1 MVRVIS
7 IVILSLIIQGCS
19 TLVHGNRQ
27 DVLINTSV
35 PGATVN
41 VSGQTLSTPAVAS
54 LQRNKDHTVVVSRKG
69 YQDAKIM
76 VRKVVTFNDLLL
88 LVPGNGLITAFF
100 GIFVDYFTESIGS
113 LEPNVIDVTLKK

>member
-1 MVRVIS
+1 MTQIFE
-7 IVILSLIIQGCS
+7 
-19 TLVHGNRQ
+19 HYH
-27 DVLINTSV
+27 VLINTSV

-54 LQRNKDHTVVVSRKG
+54 LQRNQDHTVVVSRKG
-69 YQDAKIM
+69 YQDAKII

-88 LVPGNGLITAFF
+88 LVPGNGLLTAFA